1 MSTILSGTVLLALL
15 ASSVWCQRP
24 THVPG
29 LQDPIILLQEE
40 NDKDPGY
47 KAYKEGYFF
56 ILNDRWNDALKKFAE
71 IKTKYPRS
79 EYADDAAYWSAYAQ
93 KRLDRN
99 KGLAAYEKFLEEY
112 PDSRYVDDALADMR
126 DDLVLMT
133 PDGQNPQV
141 KIAPHALPNSYG
153 TDLRESQKAMRKLE
167 KTMRLGQRMLRMT
180 TVRIPGLSR
189 HSSLPFTRPNDLDAK
204 TRIKLDAL
212 RALGESNTDK
222 EAFAALKD
230 VALDKSQPE
239 ILRVT
244 ALETLA
250 DFKKFDVLP
259 ILVDVART
267 DTSDDVQI
275 AALYALADLGMEKNK
290 TADALIG
297 LFRSFPQQKE
307 KQLAAALY
315 AIAEIGNE
323 KAVDFLA
330 SVATS
335 HENIQL
341 RSDAVYYLGTIGTEK
356 SRAALLHI
364 LKGK

>member
-1 MSTILSGTVLLALL
+1 MSTIRYGMTLLVLFTSL
-15 ASSVWCQRP
+15 VWCQRP
-24 THVPG
+24 MG
-29 LQDPIILLQEE
+29 LPEPQDPIALLQEE
-40 NDKDPGY
+40 NEKDPGY
-47 KAYKEGYFF
+47 KAYKEGYMF

-79 EYADDAAYWSAYAQ
+79 EYVDDAAYWSAYAQ
-93 KRLDRN
+93 KRLDRK

-112 PDSRYVDDALADMR
+112 PNSRYADDALADMR
-126 DDLVLMT
+126 DDIVIVA
-133 PDGQNPQV
+133 PDGQNLQV
-141 KIAPHALPNSYG
+141 KVAPEGYAYSYG
-153 TDLRESQKAMRKLE
+153 TTIRESEKAMRE
-167 KTMRLGQRMLRMT
+167 AEQAMRLAQRELRMT
-180 TVRIPGLSR
+180 KLRIPGLMRRSG
-189 HSSLPFTRPNDLDAK
+189 LALTPPKDIDAK

-212 RALGESNTDK
+212 RALGESNNDK

-259 ILVDVART
+259 VLVDVAKT
-267 DTSDDVQI
+267 DANDDVQI
-275 AALYALADLGMEKNK
+275 AAIYALADLGTEKNK
-290 TADALIG
+290 LADALIG
-297 LFRSFPQQKE
+297 LFRSFSQQKD

-315 AIAEIGNE
+315 AIAELGNE

-335 HENIQL
+335 HENIEL
-341 RSDAVYYLGTIGTEK
+341 RSDAVYYLGTIGNEK